1 MNTLNINDIYN
12 ALTDEPQSYKQIC
25 VSAGVEPDVNNRAV
39 LGYRLARLKKQGYAT
54 HKKIVLLDNNILFD
68 KDWFYTVTDWILD
81 NKMSVDFNQGLDI
94 RLLDQD
100 VANRL
105 KQLKHFKPWHF
116 AFDSLSYKDY
126 VLNGM
131 DMLRNAGI
139 NLRSSVIWYVFMNDD
154 SQFDSALERCNILRE
169 NDTMPYPMLNPVNE
183 HTRRMKDLK
192 RWCRPWFFFTMPF
205 EEYKPRGE

>member
-1 MNTLNINDIYN
+1 MPDYSIYPDCDYDIGF
-12 ALTDEPQSYKQIC
+12 TTRGC
-25 VSAGVEPDVNNRAV
+25 NRNCSFCFV
-39 LGYRLARLKKQGYAT
+39 TPKEGKFRIHQHPSEFHDPN
-54 HKKIVLLDNNILFD
+54 HKKIVLLDNNILLD
-68 KDWFYTVTDWILD
+68 KDWFYKVTDWILEQ
-81 NKMSVDFNQGLDI
+81 KMSVDFNQGLDI

-100 VANRL
+100 IANRL

-154 SQFDSALERCNILRE
+154 TQFDSALERCNILRQ
-169 NDTMPYPMLNPVNE
+169 NGTMPYPMLNPVNE

-192 RWCRPWFFFTMPF
+192 RWCRPWFFFTMSF
-205 EEYKPRGE
+205 DEYKPRGE